1 MVRAQI
7 LIRGN
12 LNHRNHSVCLSACL
26 CVCLSVHL
34 HVCLYVSLSVYHP
47 SLYIMTQLKIDFI
60 TSLSLNRGITPYE
73 QFERMARMYDNRMY
87 RLLLILRLVVIKYIQ
102 RKWNMRHV
110 PILHLMK
117 YIVEVANYQ
126 FENVS
131 TRCHT
136 GNKMYCLR
144 I

>member
-1 MVRAQI
+1 
-7 LIRGN
+7 
-12 LNHRNHSVCLSACL
+12 
-26 CVCLSVHL
+26 
-34 HVCLYVSLSVYHP
+34 
-47 SLYIMTQLKIDFI
+47 MTQLKIDFI
-60 TSLSLNRGITPYE
+60 TSLSLIRGITPYE

-136 GNKMYCLR
+136 GNKMYQLR

>member
-1 MVRAQI
+1 MHLFVCQFI
-7 LIRGN
+7 
-12 LNHRNHSVCLSACL
+12 CLSL
-26 CVCLSVHL
+26 
-34 HVCLYVSLSVYHP
+34 HP
-47 SLYIMTQLKIDFI
+47 SIYIMTQLKIDFI

-87 RLLLILRLVVIKYIQ
+87 RLLLILRLVVIKYVQ

-136 GNKMYCLR
+136 GNKIYQLR
-144 I
+144 ILVLVVHKNLCPKSAAYISRDW

>member
-1 MVRAQI
+1 MVRTQI
-7 LIRGN
+7 LLRGN
-12 LNHRNHSVCLSACL
+12 LNHRNHSVCPST
-26 CVCLSVHL
+26 
-34 HVCLYVSLSVYHP
+34 CLYVCRFICLSLHP

-87 RLLLILRLVVIKYIQ
+87 RLLLILRLVIIKYIQ
-102 RKWNMRHV
+102 RKWNMRNV

-117 YIVEVANYQ
+117 YIVEVSNYQ